1 MTDRH
6 SVRPVGTEV
15 GSEKARPGRQR
26 SRAADDSILAAALD
40 VLAADGY
47 GGLTMSAVIV
57 AAGVSSATL
66 YRRWP
71 TKQQLVAA
79 ALASLHSAVVDI
91 DTGSL
96 EGDVAEFLRSSADTM
111 SVRRADLAEDVAVE
125 LRRNPDFRAAVNE
138 KFVVPRLVVLGHILD
153 RARNRG
159 ELGPGLSAEVAM
171 SFINGPLHHRVF
183 VMGGE
188 PTPAFL
194 RSVVA
199 AAMASLHTLAPVH
212 A

>member
-1 MTDRH
+1 MTDRL
-6 SVRPVGTEV
+6 SVRAKGTEV
-15 GSEKARPGRQR
+15 GAEKARPGRQR
-26 SRAADDSILAAALD
+26 SQAADDSI
-40 VLAADGY
+40 LAADGY
-47 GGLTMSAVIV
+47 GGLTMSAVIA

-171 SFINGPLHHRVF
+171 SFINGTLHHRVF

-188 PTPAFL
+188 PTTAFL

-199 AAMASLHTLAPVH
+199 AALVSLHTLAPVH

>member
-1 MTDRH
+1 MTDRL
-6 SVRPVGTEV
+6 SVRPNGTEV

-26 SRAADDSILAAALD
+26 SQAADDSILAAALD

-47 GGLTMSAVIV
+47 GGLTMSAVIA

-199 AAMASLHTLAPVH
+199 AALASLHTLAPVH